1 MAEDELCTFAA
12 TGTTPTFQS
21 IYICNTCSEKNIC
34 SSNGDHDKN
43 RDDDGSGNEQDGTV
57 TPLCIC
63 QNCAEHCHESQGHD
77 VDYYGLGPC
86 YCDCSSFHHDV
97 VNVNVNVN
105 GFGRQEQKG
114 QDVKC
119 QGGCVLQEKSQ
130 LVAKKMGISATR
142 TYHTSTSEIGVCGGV
157 NYTLKEKPHEDED
170 GTAFPFFCQTLSI
183 PSLQALPCPTLSEIH
198 PCDRLIDQALA
209 FIQHSTDTHWIPHNF
224 TPAPASKHEHAAMDF
239 KLSTLEQLAY
249 SIFHRHIDAYDLRDK
264 LGPNGGA
271 EWWVQVKKT
280 NQGDNDNANDGPKG
294 FKKEAI
300 DLHYDKDEELAEAFD
315 LGSFPTLSTVTYLSG
330 SILENESSGEK
341 VCAAPTLVFPHTYEM
356 IGEGPIGSSEE
367 SVEMEGDEHVNAN
380 AKPASISKQSM
391 PSPKVVISHARTGK
405 HLVFDGRLLHGAPSD
420 RLLRQDPDMIGDDS
434 NSSSLHKGIRVTFL
448 VNIWLTRRPSK
459 VTILPADI
467 RSKIM
472 DATNGANGDMEGE
485 YFKLQMTERDATN
498 VKVHDR
504 KGSSTEMINLPFVS
518 SGATWI
524 AGEDEDESESESGLV
539 VRMIPPEKSL
549 EDTVYVTY
557 DVGLEPILEY
567 IGLSDDD
574 SDDEEE
580 A

>member
-1 MAEDELCTFAA
+1 MAENELCTFAA
-12 TGTTPTFQS
+12 TGATPAFQA

-34 SSNGDHDKN
+34 SSNGNNDDNHN
-43 RDDDGSGNEQDGTV
+43 DDDVNGNGNSNENDGKV

-63 QNCAEHCHESQGHD
+63 QNCAEHCHESQDHD
-77 VDYYGLGPC
+77 VEYYGLGPC

-97 VNVNVNVN
+97 VNVN
-105 GFGRQEQKG
+105 GRQEQKG
-114 QDVKC
+114 QDAEC
-119 QGGCVLQEKSQ
+119 YGGCVLQEKSQ
-130 LVAKKMGISATR
+130 LAAKKLGISS
-142 TYHTSTSEIGVCGGV
+142 TYQNSEIGVCGGV
-157 NYTLKEKPHEDED
+157 NYTLKEKPQED

-183 PSLQALPCPTLSEIH
+183 PSLQALPCPTSSEIN

-224 TPAPASKHEHAAMDF
+224 TTPNKHEHVDMDI
-239 KLSTLEQLAY
+239 KLSALEQLAY
-249 SIFHRHIDAYDLRDK
+249 SIFHRHIDAYNLRDM
-264 LGPNGGA
+264 LGPHGGA
-271 EWWVQVKKT
+271 EWWVQIKKT
-280 NQGDNDNANDGPKG
+280 NQGDNANDANAHANDGPKS

-300 DLHYDKDEELAEAFD
+300 DLHYDKDEALAEAFD

-330 SILENESSGEK
+330 SILENEISGEK

-356 IGEGPIGSSEE
+356 TGEGPIGSSEE
-367 SVEMEGDEHVNAN
+367 SEEMEDDDNVN
-380 AKPASISKQSM
+380 AKPAASSISIYKQSM
-391 PSPKVVISHARTGK
+391 PTPKVVISHARTGK

-420 RLLRQDPDMIGDDS
+420 RLLRQDPDTIGEDS
-434 NSSSLHKGIRVTFL
+434 NASSLHKGIRVTFL

-467 RSKIM
+467 RSNIM
-472 DATNGANGDMEGE
+472 DATNGENGDMKGQ
-485 YFKLQMTERDATN
+485 YFKLQMIERDATN
-498 VKVHDR
+498 VNVHDR
-504 KGSSTEMINLPFVS
+504 KGSSTERIDLPFVS

-524 AGEDEDESESESGLV
+524 AGEDGEESESESGLV
-539 VRMIPPEKSL
+539 VRMIPPEKSS

-557 DVGLEPILEY
+557 DQGLEPILEY

-580 A
+580 T